1 MTKIYDELTG
11 KALRNVNKA
20 KKLTEKYIFNF
31 DGNQEQITWDP
42 KGAGFLDFQGFDPI
56 SSTVVE
62 GGLEYDKKG
71 KVLTYAVEV
80 ITNTTDTPTLLYGLK
95 LKKNGFKKHLK
106 AADKKGAEV
115 ANITTKHQGDW
126 NAAGYELVNWLDN
139 LPGAISKR
147 DDSTYG
153 FFEGYD
159 TIYA

>member
-1 MTKIYDELTG
+1 MTKNYDELTG

-20 KKLTEKYIFNF
+20 MKLTEKHIFNF
-31 DGNQEQITWDP
+31 DGNQEQIIWDQ
-42 KGAGFLDFQGFDPI
+42 KGAGFIDFEGFDPI
-56 SSTVVE
+56 SSTVVQ

-71 KVLTYAVEV
+71 KILTYAVEAS
-80 ITNTTDTPTLLYGLK
+80 TNTTNIPALLYGLK
-95 LKKNGFKKHLK
+95 LKRNGFKKHLK
-106 AADKKGAEV
+106 AADKRGEEAT
-115 ANITTKHQGDW
+115 NIMTKYQGDW
-126 NAAGYELVNWLDN
+126 NSAGYELVNWLDN

>member
-56 SSTVVE
+56 SSTVAK

-71 KVLTYAVEV
+71 KILTYAVEV
-80 ITNTTDTPTLLYGLK
+80 ITNTTDIPALLDGLK
-95 LKKNGFKKHLK
+95 LKK
-106 AADKKGAEV
+106 
-115 ANITTKHQGDW
+115 
-126 NAAGYELVNWLDN
+126 
-139 LPGAISKR
+139 
-147 DDSTYG
+147 
-153 FFEGYD
+153 
-159 TIYA
+159 